1 MKNFFK
7 LVLLVVIALFSVSI
21 QAQEI
26 QAPLKNSLLWEISGN
41 GLANK
46 SYLYG
51 TVHMICASDYFLTEK
66 VKKALENSNKL
77 ILEINMADPNEIASM
92 QDLAMGKL
100 TLDKTLNSS
109 QLSKLDEILKKNTG
123 MTVQQVNGYSL
134 TTVMSLISI
143 KSFNCNELKFY
154 EMEFIAKAKE
164 RKMEVSG
171 LETVKNQFSIIEN
184 AYTTDEMIASVAES
198 NSELNKALVNEY
210 KNENI
215 EMLYKNSTTE
225 KLMSVKTRAEMLDNR
240 NINWVKALPEM
251 LLNESSFI
259 AVGAAHLAGE
269 FGVINL
275 LRKAGYSVNP
285 VMK

>member
-51 TVHMICASDYFLTEK
+51 TVHVICASDYFLTEK

>member
-51 TVHMICASDYFLTEK
+51 TVHVICASDFFLTEK

-123 MTVQQVNGYSL
+123 MTVQQVNGYRL

-184 AYTTDEMIASVAES
+184 AYTTDEMIASLAES

-215 EMLYKNSTTE
+215 ETLYKNSTTE

>member
-1 MKNFFK
+1 MKNLFK

-51 TVHMICASDYFLTEK
+51 TVHVICASDYFLTEK

-109 QLSKLDEILKKNTG
+109 QLSKLDEILKKNTE